1 LFTINP
7 VKDDPEKPYQFKLIP
22 DMERKFEEK
31 LKYIFMSILV
41 DIALEKK
48 GVVKDCD
55 YVLSASDDYRQSQ
68 DVISEFINEIV
79 MKHVGGMIKKTRLN
93 NAFKDWFQNTYGKN
107 SPQMKEVHTYMDKKF
122 GKAGKSGWKDVVIR
136 DENEQLFDDNG
147 IPMMDEPEL

>member
-1 LFTINP
+1 VN
-7 VKDDPEKPYQFKLIP
+7 DDPEKPYQFKMVA

-31 LKYIFMSILV
+31 LKYVFMSMLV

-68 DVISEFINEIV
+68 DVVSEFINENV
-79 MKHVGGMIKKTRLN
+79 VKRVGEYVKKTRLN

-107 SPQMKEVHTYMDKKF
+107 CPQLKEVHVYMDKKF
-122 GKAGKSGWKDVVIR
+122 GKADKSGWKDVVIK
-136 DENEQLFDDNG
+136 DENEIYNESDDG
-147 IPMMDEPEL
+147 IGETDEPQF